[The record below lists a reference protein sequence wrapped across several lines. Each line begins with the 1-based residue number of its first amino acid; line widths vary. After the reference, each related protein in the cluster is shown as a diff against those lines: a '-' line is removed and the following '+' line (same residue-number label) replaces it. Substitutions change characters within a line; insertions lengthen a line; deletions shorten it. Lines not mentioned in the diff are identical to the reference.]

1 VTIVVGT
8 LAVLVAAFVK
18 GAIAF
23 GFPTI
28 ATPLFALVVDV
39 RTAVAVLILPNL
51 AMDVVQSLRRPG
63 LLPVLRRHAL
73 LYVTGIAGTFLGTH
87 WLTTFSDRQAML
99 VLGLFV
105 LGFVALNATRVSLR
119 VNPSWEPY
127 LAGPAG
133 LVAGV
138 MGGITNAH
146 GTPLVLY
153 FYALGLDKAE
163 FVRAISLAFI
173 VYKAAQLVA
182 VTQAGI
188 MTLDL
193 FWLSVLATVVA
204 LAAFGVGLR
213 VQDRMNQ
220 RVFNRVILGVLTAL
234 GGLLVFRAVR

>member
-1 VTIVVGT
+1 VIIVVGT
-8 LAVLVAAFVK
+8 LAVVVASFVK

-51 AMDVVQSLRRPG
+51 AMDVVQALRRPG
-63 LLPVLRRHAL
+63 LLSVLRRHAV
-73 LYVTGIAGTFLGTH
+73 LYATGIVGTFLGTH

-105 LGFVALNATRVSLR
+105 IGFVAFNAARLAPRVK
-119 VNPSWEPY
+119 PSWEPY

-188 MTLDL
+188 MTLSL
-193 FWLSVLATVVA
+193 FQLSILATLLA
-204 LAAFGVGLR
+204 LAAFAAGLR
-213 VQDRMNQ
+213 AQDRMNQ
-220 RVFNRVILGVLTAL
+220 RVFNRVILSVLSAL
-234 GGLLVFRAVR
+234 GVLLVFRALR

>member
-1 VTIVVGT
+1 MTVVVGT

-39 RTAVAVLILPNL
+39 KTAVAILILPNL
-51 AMDVVQSLRRPG
+51 AMDLVQSTRRPG
-63 LLPVLRRHAL
+63 LVATLRRHAV
-73 LYVTGIAGTFLGTH
+73 LYALGIVGTFLGTY
-87 WLTTFSDRQAML
+87 WLKRSSDRQAML

-105 LGFVALNATRVSLR
+105 LAFVALNISRLPVRVP
-119 VNPSWEPY
+119 PSWERY
-127 LAGPAG
+127 LAAPAG

-146 GTPLVLY
+146 GTALVIY
-153 FYALGLDKAE
+153 FYALGLDKGE

-182 VTQAGI
+182 VVQAGI

-193 FWLSVLATVVA
+193 FWFSVLATGIA
-204 LAAFGVGLR
+204 MMAFWLGLR

-220 RVFNRVILGVLTAL
+220 RAFNRAILGVLAL
-234 GGLLVFRAVR
+234 LGAFLVFRAVR